1 MKILVAVD
9 DASSTKE
16 ALRTIVTQ
24 IRPEDAEVRLL
35 HVLEPISRTAPPQMS
50 PKYTP
55 ELEGSAQEA
64 KVMLAKAAKSF
75 TAAGYKTDTLLEKGD
90 IRESIIDSAAHW
102 NADLVVLGSHNHSG
116 MHRFLLG
123 SVAESVVRHAPCSV
137 EIVRGATAN

>member
-9 DASSTKE
+9 DASSTKDV
-16 ALRTIVTQ
+16 LRTIVTQ

-50 PKYTP
+50 PKYAP

-90 IRESIIDSAAHW
+90 IRESIIDSAANW
-102 NADLVVLGSHNHSG
+102 SADLVVLGSHNHSG

-137 EIVRGATAN
+137 EIVRSGPAN